1 MRRSKTHDVM
11 NYYVAR
17 VNKDSSSV
25 VKNPMN
31 ARALMD
37 AIYNAG
43 MPPAEER
50 CFDRVMMTIEEECE
64 RR

>member
-25 VKNPMN
+25 VKN
-31 ARALMD
+31 LMKLTTRGNTGKTQPCRD
-37 AIYNAG
+37 PETDWG
-43 MPPAEER
+43 EETNM
-50 CFDRVMMTIEEECE
+50 V
-64 RR
+64 

>member
-1 MRRSKTHDVM
+1 M

-37 AIYNAG
+37 AIYNADI
-43 MPPAEER
+43 PPAEER
-50 CFDRVMMTIEEECE
+50 CFDRVMMTIEAAAGAA
-64 RR
+64 